1 MMRSLRR
8 GTMADAQTG
17 RAVDSDF
24 EKSARVFAIGKE
36 ERAAQGLPPV
46 HLLVVDDD
54 EHVRGV
60 CRSIAEEAG
69 MKVFDVST
77 AEEALEVL
85 EVSPVDILLTDLR
98 LPGTSGLE
106 LLKRVTRLFPD
117 MAVVMLTQ
125 YGTIDSA
132 VQATRMG
139 AVDYVTKPF
148 RVEELRARLEQVVHA
163 FELHPETP
171 MPPDQLRA
179 LPRLSTPLAIP

>member
-1 MMRSLRR
+1 
-8 GTMADAQTG
+8 MADSHTG
-17 RAVDSDF
+17 RAVSAEF
-24 EKSARVFAIGKE
+24 ERSAGVFAIGKE

-69 MKVFDVST
+69 MKVFDVGT

-106 LLKRVTRLFPD
+106 LLKRDRKSTRLN
-117 MAVVMLTQ
+117 
-125 YGTIDSA
+125 SS
-132 VQATRMG
+132 
-139 AVDYVTKPF
+139 
-148 RVEELRARLEQVVHA
+148 H
-163 FELHPETP
+163 
-171 MPPDQLRA
+171 
-179 LPRLSTPLAIP
+179 